1 MEQEANPTPDGDSSA
16 ARPEARK
23 ATVTGAIAP
32 TKPLTALDLCDR
44 CGAQAYVRVLLPGGG
59 ELLFC
64 AHHSRQHSDKLAEVA
79 VEIQDETG
87 RLTEPEQR

>member
-1 MEQEANPTPDGDSSA
+1 LE
-16 ARPEARK
+16 

-44 CGAQAYVRVLLPGGG
+44 CGAQAYVRVLLPAGS

-64 AHHSRQHSDKLAEVA
+64 AHHSRKYGEKLAEVA
-79 VEIQDETG
+79 VEIQDETA
-87 RLTEPEQR
+87 RLCDPKPVPAT